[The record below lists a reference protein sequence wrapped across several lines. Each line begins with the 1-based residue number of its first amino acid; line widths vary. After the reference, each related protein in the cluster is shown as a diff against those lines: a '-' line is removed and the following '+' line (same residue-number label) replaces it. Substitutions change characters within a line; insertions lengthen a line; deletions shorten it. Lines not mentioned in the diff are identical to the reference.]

1 MNKFFV
7 FASKI
12 GKDNFMSK
20 KTSRPAYP
28 NGSYSI
34 NGQNKATTTMSGNTV
49 YGNYN
54 MNDYEKALYDYSQ
67 KTLSEIVPKVNVFS
81 NDTMKNIQ
89 SQLNAYQ
96 KQGQQSINDI
106 YTPILNNLKNDIASR
121 FGNLDN
127 SMFMNNLNNIENNRS
142 NAIAQLAE
150 NLILKKNDLVNN
162 ELSNRYNYINLLNAL
177 QNQAN
182 TNALNAISSVLNLG
196 NSGKGYTTTSSNLS
210 NNLDLQTVASLA
222 GLLSM
227 L

>member
-1 MNKFFV
+1 
-7 FASKI
+7 
-12 GKDNFMSK
+12 MSK
-20 KTSRPAYP
+20 QTTYSAYP
-28 NGSYSI
+28 NGSYSV
-34 NGQNKATTTMSGNTV
+34 NGQKKASTKMSGNTV

-67 KTLSEIVPKVNVFS
+67 KTLAEVVPKLNVFS

-142 NAIAQLAE
+142 NAVAQLAE
-150 NLILKKNDLVNN
+150 NLILKQNDLVNN
-162 ELSNRYNYINLLNAL
+162 ELSNRYNYINLLNSL

-182 TNALNAISSVLNLG
+182 NNALSAISTALG
-196 NSGKGYTTTSSNLS
+196 LTNSGKGYTTTSSNAS
-210 NNLDLQTVASLA
+210 NNFNLDLQTIASIA
-222 GLLSM
+222 GLIATM

>member
-1 MNKFFV
+1 MLGF
-7 FASKI
+7 
-12 GKDNFMSK
+12 
-20 KTSRPAYP
+20 
-28 NGSYSI
+28 
-34 NGQNKATTTMSGNTV
+34 
-49 YGNYN
+49 
-54 MNDYEKALYDYSQ
+54 
-67 KTLSEIVPKVNVFS
+67 
-81 NDTMKNIQ
+81 NI
-89 SQLNAYQ
+89 
-96 KQGQQSINDI
+96 I
-106 YTPILNNLKNDIASR
+106 T
-121 FGNLDN
+121 
-127 SMFMNNLNNIENNRS
+127 NIENNRS

-222 GLLSM
+222 GLISM